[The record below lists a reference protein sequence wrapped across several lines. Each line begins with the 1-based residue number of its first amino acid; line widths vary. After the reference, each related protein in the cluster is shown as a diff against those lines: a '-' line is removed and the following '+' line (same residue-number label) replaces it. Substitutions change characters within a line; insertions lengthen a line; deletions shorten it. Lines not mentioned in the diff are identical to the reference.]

1 MTNMRENSSRA
12 KSQANDRQLME
23 MLDAEARWISIA
35 ATLKRTVQAAQHRA
49 QVLKRNS
56 LIDLKA
62 KDK

>member
-1 MTNMRENSSRA
+1 M
-12 KSQANDRQLME
+12 D
-23 MLDAEARWISIA
+23 MLDAEAPWISIA
-35 ATLKRTVQAAQHRA
+35 ATLKRTVQAAQNRA